1 MSMQRAADYVSL
13 HLLRKIGI
21 RRRLLLAF
29 VLLVL
34 MPLLVSGA
42 IWYADS
48 TAAVAERTRVLS
60 TEVVKQV
67 AKNIGVEMAKLESD
81 SEALVLSDAMQE
93 GLTQYAAGEEA
104 AMTTARRQLMRT
116 LLDRYGSY
124 GYINQKYLLDRDNR
138 IIDTQVFSSLGRGVV
153 QFVERAPKL
162 LGRPYWATFTSRGG
176 QSSMVLLRAIH
187 SKSNNQLIG
196 HLFLGIRPSHFAA
209 IFEDVDLG
217 KRTEL
222 AVVDADS
229 GQLMVNSV
237 EKIGSDASSA
247 PARALTEEL
256 RRSIGRSQRSG
267 FFAHDD
273 ELTAYARIADTNW
286 FVVGSVAQ
294 GRLNLEA
301 RAMLESTV
309 LIGLA
314 GLLLSVL
321 LAMLLARSISKPLS
335 DLVGSMRDSAAAD
348 AAPQVRPVAPGG
360 SDELTVLAHHF
371 NAMAATIA
379 RNREQLEERVD
390 ERTRDLAAANDQ
402 LAALSMTDPLTGI
415 ANRRRFDAVFSAEL
429 QRAIRTST
437 PLTLLMID
445 VDFFKRYNDQYGHQA
460 GDDCLRRVGALLQS
474 HARRA
479 TDLAA
484 RYGGEEFTLV
494 AADTDPAT
502 ASALAETLRAAIE
515 SLRMPHVASPLGVLT
530 ASIGVVS
537 LVPNQSTTTALVL
550 GLADQA
556 MYRAKDQG
564 RNQAVLSQTRV
575 RA

>member
-1 MSMQRAADYVSL
+1 MNMQRAADHVSL

-29 VLLVL
+29 VLLAL
-34 MPLLVSGA
+34 IPLLVSGT

-67 AKNIGVEMAKLESD
+67 SKNIGVEMAKLESD
-81 SEALVLSDAMQE
+81 SEALVLSDPVQE
-93 GLTQYAAGEEA
+93 GLTQYVGGDEA
-104 AMTTARRQLMRT
+104 AMTMARRQLMRT

-153 QFVERAPKL
+153 QFVEHSPKL
-162 LGRPYWATFTSRGG
+162 LGRPYWATFTSRSG
-176 QSSMVLLRAIH
+176 QASMVLLRAIH

-196 HLFLGIRPSHFAA
+196 HLFLGIRPSHFSA

-217 KRTEL
+217 KRTEV

-229 GQLMVNSV
+229 GQLLVNSI
-237 EKIGSDASSA
+237 EKIGSDASTA
-247 PARALTEEL
+247 PPRALVEEL
-256 RRSIGRSQRSG
+256 RRSIARGGRSG
-267 FFAHDD
+267 FFAHDGQ
-273 ELTAYARIADTNW
+273 LTAYARIADTNW

-294 GRLNLEA
+294 ERLNLEA

-309 LIGLA
+309 LIGVA

-321 LAMLLARSISKPLS
+321 LSMLLARSISKPLS
-335 DLVGSMRDSAAAD
+335 DLVGSMRDTTGGAVAE
-348 AAPQVRPVAPGG
+348 VRPVAPMG
-360 SDELTVLAHHF
+360 SDELTALTRHF
-371 NAMAATIA
+371 NSMAATIA
-379 RNREQLEERVD
+379 RNREQLEERVA
-390 ERTRDLAAANDQ
+390 ERTRDLALANDQ
-402 LAALSMTDPLTGI
+402 LAALSITDPLTGI
-415 ANRRRFDAVFSAEL
+415 PNRRRFDDVFASEL
-429 QRAIRTST
+429 QRAIRTTT

-445 VDFFKRYNDQYGHQA
+445 VDFFKRYNDHYGHLA
-460 GDDCLRRVGALLQS
+460 GDDCLRRVASLLNA

-484 RYGGEEFTLV
+484 RYGGEEFVLI
-494 AADTDPAT
+494 AADTDAAT
-502 ASALAETLRAAIE
+502 AMALAESIRAAVE
-515 SLRMPHVASPLGVLT
+515 NLREPHAASPLGVLT
-530 ASIGVVS
+530 ASIGVVTMI
-537 LVPNQSTTTALVL
+537 PNQATTTSLML

-564 RNQAVLSQTRV
+564 RNQAVLSQARV